1 MQISL
6 LALLFEKLYPIPR
19 KWRNHEFVS
28 RDQQQEQFTGAGEE
42 LRLRSAAAPEVRL
55 CAKYSS
61 LVHFN
66 LNQNI
71 QQNIVSQKRV

>member
-6 LALLFEKLYPIPR
+6 VALLLGNYTQYRGNELMEIL
-19 KWRNHEFVS
+19 
-28 RDQQQEQFTGAGEE
+28 
-42 LRLRSAAAPEVRL
+42 LRLCV
-55 CAKYSS
+55 KYSS

-71 QQNIVSQKRV
+71 QQNIASQKRV

>member
-1 MQISL
+1 LRNYTQYRGNGEITN
-6 LALLFEKLYPIPR
+6 LF
-19 KWRNHEFVS
+19 HATSS
-28 RDQQQEQFTGAGEE
+28 RSNNTGAGEE
-42 LRLRSAAAPEVRL
+42 LLLRSAAAPEVRL